1 MVKRLAARKGDGPVH
16 ERSPGMASRHFIFV
30 FILVVAAAPAF
41 ASQAADTT
49 GVLTLR
55 AAVETALVRS
65 PAVLQSQAQRD
76 VAEAGRKEARSM
88 RLPHVQIREVA
99 IHTDSPADAFGLTLM
114 QERFDFAAFTAG
126 DPNQPDAVN
135 NFATE
140 VEAVWPI
147 FVGGRVMA
155 GVNQSKQMANAAD
168 ASHGHM
174 REAVA
179 LQTASAYMDALLA
192 EHGLELARRARDT
205 TKRHVDQAQDFF
217 DAGMLVE
224 SDLLLARVQLGRME
238 EKLIAAENGVKLT
251 RARLFQW
258 MGVDQSSSY
267 SLDPEVGSV
276 EVPAATW
283 EDAFAGA
290 LQRRHDVRASE
301 AQLRAAESGIG
312 GARGGYW
319 PELALAGRYSLNDD
333 KIFGSN
339 GESYALMAIA
349 KWNVLDWG
357 QTRAEVGG
365 AKARYAVAEQARRVH
380 LQSVEMEVRQA
391 WLQASEAE
399 ARLGVATGAAGQAE
413 RALSIV
419 EDRFEQGVVRVADVL
434 DAETALDDARVRELN
449 ARFDLQR
456 ARRSLAFAAGLPP
469 VPEVQE

>member
-1 MVKRLAARKGDGPVH
+1 MTLTH
-16 ERSPGMASRHFIFV
+16 LFV
-30 FILVVAAAPAF
+30 PLLLTITAAPAL
-41 ASQAADTT
+41 ASPASDST

-55 AAVETALVRS
+55 AAVETALERS
-65 PAVLQSQAQRD
+65 PAVLQSGAQRD
-76 VAEAGRKEARSM
+76 AAEAARREARSL

-114 QERFDFAAFTAG
+114 QERFDFPAFTAS
-126 DPNQPDAVN
+126 DPNQPEPVD

-140 VEAVWPI
+140 FEAVWPI

-155 GVNQSKQMANAAD
+155 GVHASKQMVVAAE
-168 ASHGHM
+168 AAHGHT

-192 EHGLELARRARDT
+192 ERGLELARRARDT

-217 DAGMLVE
+217 DAGMVVE
-224 SDLLLARVQLGRME
+224 SDLLLARVQLARME
-238 EKLIAAENGVKLT
+238 EKVIAAENGVKLT

-258 MGVDQSSSY
+258 MGIDQSSGY
-267 SLDPEVGSV
+267 ALDPEVGEV
-276 EVPAATW
+276 EVPAANW
-283 EDAFAGA
+283 EDALAGA
-290 LQRRHDVRASE
+290 LQRRHDLRASE
-301 AQLRAAESGIG
+301 AQLRAADAGIG

-319 PELALAGRYSLNDD
+319 PELALIGRYSLNDD
-333 KIFGSN
+333 VIFGSN
-339 GESYALMAIA
+339 GESYSLMAVA
-349 KWNVLDWG
+349 RWNVLDWG
-357 QTRAEVGG
+357 RTRAQVGS
-365 AKARYAVAEQARRVH
+365 ARANYAVAEQARRAQ
-380 LQSVEMEVRQA
+380 LQSVELEVRQA
-391 WLQASEAE
+391 WLQADE
-399 ARLGVATGAAGQAE
+399 ARARHQVALGAASQAE